1 MTMVLLV
8 FGGMALCDRRG
19 GHIAVDIFER
29 KFPDWLNKMIDIL
42 SALLGALIFIMIAWT
57 VYESSQLSVMLNLS
71 TNLLRL
77 PKSIF
82 QWALCGLALL
92 AAFAMLL
99 RAAELTFSNRD
110 IRREG
115 EL

>member
-1 MTMVLLV
+1 
-8 FGGMALCDRRG
+8 
-19 GHIAVDIFER
+19 
-29 KFPDWLNKMIDIL
+29 
-42 SALLGALIFIMIAWT
+42 
-57 VYESSQLSVMLNLS
+57 MLNLS

-92 AAFAMLL
+92 TAFAMLL